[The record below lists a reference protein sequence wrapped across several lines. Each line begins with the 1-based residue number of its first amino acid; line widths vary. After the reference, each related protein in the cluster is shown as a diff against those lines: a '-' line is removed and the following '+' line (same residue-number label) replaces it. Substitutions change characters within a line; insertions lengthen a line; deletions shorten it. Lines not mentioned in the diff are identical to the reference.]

1 MFKRRSSYPTKCLSW
16 HDEENGLIEEANCTK
31 TEVAFDKRIKIK
43 KKKQKKYRK
52 KKERK
57 RRRKKQRNYMKN
69 EMKVEK
75 MRKVQIVI
83 FLYQSFF
90 FNHHL
95 PPHRSVM
102 ALIKDV

>member
-43 KKKQKKYRK
+43 KQKKYRK

-57 RRRKKQRNYMKN
+57 RRRKKQRNYMTK
-69 EMKVEK
+69 
-75 MRKVQIVI
+75 
-83 FLYQSFF
+83 
-90 FNHHL
+90 
-95 PPHRSVM
+95 
-102 ALIKDV
+102 